1 MSLLALRGIGHA
13 FFGRT
18 VLAGVDLAIARG
30 EVVSLLGPSGS
41 GKSTIAHIA
50 AGLID

>member
-18 VLAGVDLAIARG
+18 VLEDIDLDIGPG
-30 EVVSLLGPSGS
+30 EIVSLLGPSGS
-41 GKSTIAHIA
+41 GRSSRRK
-50 AGLID
+50 GG